1 MRVAQ
6 WLPVPEPTDRGGGGS
21 ALDMLAALASRD
33 RLRVFGAVAA
43 ATEGLTLADVVGA
56 VGLDERL
63 VQEAIGRLWQ
73 AGLLTRENNRLVA
86 LLDAIQKAVAELGVE
101 RPALPDEMPVALR
114 RLFSHGRLTA
124 IPANAGPRRELLE
137 YLAGLFPVG
146 QPLSEADVNATLS
159 RYHDD
164 HAALRRYLVDAG
176 LLCRDNSGTTY
187 LCEPQPA
194 K

>member
-1 MRVAQ
+1 VRLAQ
-6 WLPVPEPTDRGGGGS
+6 WVPMVEPVDRGGNGR
-21 ALDMLAALASRD
+21 ARDVLAALASRD
-33 RLRVFGAVAA
+33 RLRVFGAVAV
-43 ATEGLTLADVVGA
+43 ATGGLTLADVVGA

-73 AGLLTRENNRLVA
+73 AGLLAHENNRLVA
-86 LLDAIQKAVAELGVE
+86 RVDAIQEAIAELGAE
-101 RPALPDEMPVALR
+101 QSELPADMPVALR

-124 IPANAGPRRELLE
+124 IPINAGPRRELLE

-146 QPLSEADVNATLS
+146 QPLSEADVNATLA

-176 LLCRDNSGTTY
+176 LLSRDDSGTTY
-187 LCEPQPA
+187 FCEA
-194 K
+194 